1 MEAFLIFSTI
11 AVVLVSFLFANIY
24 DKYNDIDSSEGFTQ
38 ARVNFYDNTQN
49 DNDDSMLGLSLK
61 DFYAIMRFYGFEN
74 TFLKRYTEG
83 EMETVDM
90 IYQSYNSKLLELH
103 FSAYHEHGR
112 TQVFCHKMVFRGRV
126 FETVERD
133 ANFFINMDALL
144 IATGFVDIEQSHFLA
159 RK

>member
-1 MEAFLIFSTI
+1 
-11 AVVLVSFLFANIY
+11 
-24 DKYNDIDSSEGFTQ
+24 
-38 ARVNFYDNTQN
+38 
-49 DNDDSMLGLSLK
+49 MLGLSLK

-103 FSAYHEHGR
+103 FSAYYEHGR
-112 TQVFCHKMVFRGRV
+112 TQVFCHKMVFRGRI

-144 IATGFVDIEQSHFLA
+144 IATGFIDIEQSHFLA